1 MKTFNEYNLSELK
14 TFFENAQEFSQI
26 SLEELT
32 GIFIDF
38 LKNDMVNESAQ
49 NTRYSVEVNYKTS
62 KDQILSNYAKIVLGY
77 VSAALKKADYHVKMV
92 FSEKPLRVLA
102 SVRNWDDGGWVG
114 IISFNEKLQMFVIS
128 KGYYNKDKKTVHV
141 TKSEK
146 HEDEESAASLTANLK
161 KMMDNIKHEPDRQEE
176 KLKGIN
182 LKRGPKT

>member
-1 MKTFNEYNLSELK
+1 M
-14 TFFENAQEFSQI
+14 
-26 SLEELT
+26 
-32 GIFIDF
+32 
-38 LKNDMVNESAQ
+38 
-49 NTRYSVEVNYKTS
+49 
-62 KDQILSNYAKIVLGY
+62 
-77 VSAALKKADYHVKMV
+77 KMV